1 MTQISKQFNL
11 EGKVAIVTGSS
22 KGIGKAI
29 AKGLAENGAQVVIS
43 SRDQIACDEVVLEF
57 EKEGLKAIS
66 IACHIGK
73 EAQRKHLVEATIAA
87 FGRIDILVNNAAI
100 NPVFGPIE
108 TVDPV
113 IFDKIMEVN
122 VKAPWSLSNL
132 VLPHLQV
139 NKKGSII
146 NIASVE
152 ALTPGFG
159 LGIYSTSKAAIVM
172 LSKNQAKEWGA
183 HGIRVNSICPGL
195 IKTKFSAALW
205 QNEQIMSKIEKT
217 LPSGRMGQPEEMVGL
232 ACLLA
237 SDAGAYMTGGVYTA
251 DGGYLIAG

>member
-1 MTQISKQFNL
+1 MHSKDQFNL
-11 EGKVAIVTGSS
+11 SGKVAVITGSS

-29 AKGLAENGAQVVIS
+29 AKGLAEQGAQVVIS
-43 SRDQIACDEVVLEF
+43 SRNQEACNEVAKEF
-57 EKEGLKAIS
+57 KEQGLDAIG

-73 EAQRKHLVEATIAA
+73 EDQRKNLVDKTIES

-108 TVDPV
+108 EVSPE
-113 IFDKIMEVN
+113 IFDKIMDVN

-132 VLPHLQV
+132 VLPHFQA
-139 NKKGSII
+139 NKNGSII

-152 ALTPGFG
+152 ALTPGLG
-159 LGIYSTSKAAIVM
+159 LGIYSTSKAAILM
-172 LSKNQAKEWGA
+172 LTKNQAKEWGKYGVKA
-183 HGIRVNSICPGL
+183 NAICPGL

-205 QNEQIMSKIEKT
+205 QNEKILSKVEKA
-217 LPSGRMGQPEEMVGL
+217 LPSSRMGMPEEMVGL

-237 SDAGAYMTGGVYTA
+237 SDAGNYMTGGVYTA
-251 DGGYLIAG
+251 DGGYMIAG

>member
-1 MTQISKQFNL
+1 MNIKQQFNL
-11 EGKVAIVTGSS
+11 ENKVAIITGSS

-29 AKGLAENGAQVVIS
+29 AKGLAQNGAQVVIS
-43 SRDQIACDEVVLEF
+43 SRSQEACDEVAKEF
-57 EKEGLKAIS
+57 MDEGLKAVG

-73 EAQRKHLVEATIAA
+73 EEQRKNLVSKTIEA

-100 NPVFGPIE
+100 NPVYSPIE
-108 TVDPV
+108 EVDPA
-113 IFDKIMEVN
+113 IFDKIMDVN

-132 VLPHLQV
+132 VLPHLKA
-139 NKKGSII
+139 NKNGSII

-159 LGIYSTSKAAIVM
+159 LGIYSTSKAAILM
-172 LSKNQAKEWGA
+172 LTKNQAKEWGHYGVKA
-183 HGIRVNSICPGL
+183 NAICPGL

-205 QNEQIMSKIEKT
+205 QNEKMLNKLEKSI
-217 LPSGRMGQPEEMVGL
+217 PSGRMGMPEEIVGL

-237 SDAGAYMTGGVYTA
+237 SDAGNYMTGGVYTA
-251 DGGYLIAG
+251 DGGYMIAG

>member
-1 MTQISKQFNL
+1 MTHISDQFSL
-11 EGKVAIVTGSS
+11 ENKVAIVTGSS

-29 AKGLAENGAQVVIS
+29 AKGLAQKGAQVIIS
-43 SRDQIACDEVVLEF
+43 SRNQEACDEIAKEF
-57 EKEGLKAIS
+57 TDEGLKAVGIS
-66 IACHIGK
+66 CHIG
-73 EAQRKHLVEATIAA
+73 AANQRKNLVDKTIEA

-108 TVDPV
+108 DVDPA
-113 IFDKIMEVN
+113 IFDKIIDVN

-132 VLPHLQV
+132 VLPHFQV

-159 LGIYSTSKAAIVM
+159 LGLYSTSKAAILM
-172 LSKNQAKEWGA
+172 LTKNQAKEWGRYGVKA
-183 HGIRVNSICPGL
+183 NAICPGL

-205 QNEQIMSKIEKT
+205 TNEKMLNKLEKSI
-217 LPSGRMGQPEEMVGL
+217 PSGRMGMPEEMVGL

-237 SDAGAYMTGGVYTA
+237 SDAGNYMTGGVYTA
-251 DGGYLIAG
+251 DGGYMIAG

>member
-1 MTQISKQFNL
+1 MNIKQQFNL
-11 EGKVAIVTGSS
+11 EGKVAIITGSS

-43 SRDQIACDEVVLEF
+43 SRNQEACDEVVKEF
-57 EKEGLKAIS
+57 TSEGLKAIG

-73 EAQRKHLVEATIAA
+73 EDQRKNLVAKAIEA

-108 TVDPV
+108 DVDPA
-113 IFDKIMEVN
+113 IFDKIMDVN

-132 VLPHLQV
+132 VLPYFKA
-139 NKKGSII
+139 NKNGSII

-159 LGIYSTSKAAIVM
+159 LGIYSTSKAAILM
-172 LSKNQAKEWGA
+172 LTKNQAKEWGQ
-183 HGIRVNSICPGL
+183 HGIKANAICPGL

-205 QNEQIMSKIEKT
+205 QNEKILRQNRKNIAK
-217 LPSGRMGQPEEMVGL
+217 PKNGNARRNGRFS
-232 ACLLA
+232 LLI
-237 SDAGAYMTGGVYTA
+237 SF
-251 DGGYLIAG
+251 

>member
-1 MTQISKQFNL
+1 MHSKEQFNL
-11 EGKVAIVTGSS
+11 SGKVAVITGSS

-29 AKGLAENGAQVVIS
+29 AKGLAEQGAQVVIS
-43 SRDQIACDEVVLEF
+43 SRNQDACNEVAKEF
-57 EKEGLKAIS
+57 KELGLDAIG

-73 EAQRKHLVEATIAA
+73 EDQRKNLVDKTIES

-108 TVDPV
+108 EVSPE
-113 IFDKIMEVN
+113 IFDKIMDVN

-132 VLPHLQV
+132 VLPHFQA
-139 NKKGSII
+139 NKNGSII

-152 ALTPGFG
+152 ALTPGLG
-159 LGIYSTSKAAIVM
+159 LGIYSTSKAAILM
-172 LSKNQAKEWGA
+172 LTKNQAKEWGKYGVKA
-183 HGIRVNSICPGL
+183 NAICPGL

-205 QNEQIMSKIEKT
+205 QNEKILGKVEKA
-217 LPSGRMGQPEEMVGL
+217 LPTSRMGMPEEMVGL

-237 SDAGAYMTGGVYTA
+237 SDAGNYMTGGVYTA
-251 DGGYLIAG
+251 DGGYMIAG